1 MVSNNAKPSGVKKMI
16 TLNRDALNAIVEENN
31 AFGYVSSAG
40 EIAQAYWS
48 RAMTAM
54 ERFDV
59 MQSVGEF
66 KTPLLKLRACLKVV
80 ENAI

>member
-1 MVSNNAKPSGVKKMI
+1 MFK
-16 TLNRDALNAIVEENN
+16 LNRDALNAIVEENN
-31 AFGYVSSAG
+31 SFGYVAGAG
-40 EIAQAYWS
+40 EIAQSYWL

-66 KTPLLKLRACLKVV
+66 KTPLLKLRACLKVI